1 MKQKFSGIMERFWE
15 SLKDS
20 LMRNKKP
27 KIEINKPGKLP
38 FWQDPRFNWGAYLIL
53 AVLLLSLWQS
63 YQQESRME
71 IPYNQFLEYV
81 EQGRVEK
88 LVVSEKRITG
98 LIKPEPPETKPRP
111 FVTVPLWDAQF
122 AEKLKSRNIEFI
134 VRPETT
140 NWLAY
145 FFFSW
150 VLPLA
155 LLFAL
160 WNFMAQRM
168 AGGRSFLSL
177 GKRARIYAESEVKVR
192 FSDVAGCEEAKQ
204 ELIEVVE
211 FLKDPKKIQ
220 KLGGRPPKGVLL
232 VGPPGTGKTLLA
244 RAVAGE
250 AGVPFFSITGSEFV
264 EMFVGV
270 GAARVRDLFE
280 QARQKAPCIIFI
292 DEIDAI
298 GRARGFSPVSH
309 EEREQTLNQLLAEM
323 DGFDPSSGVVVMAAT
338 NRPEILDKALLRPGR
353 FDRQIAIDKPDVLGR
368 EAILKIHTKAKKLC
382 SDVDLHVVALRTPGF
397 VGAEL
402 ENVCNEAAIIAVR
415 KGHACIAM
423 EDFEAA
429 IDRVIAGLERKT
441 RALNPKEKERVA
453 FHEAG
458 HALVAV
464 VVPTGEPVHKIS
476 IIPRGIG
483 ALGYT
488 LQLPVEEKLLATEQ
502 ELRDQLAIL
511 MGGRVAEELVFGD
524 VSTGAQNDLER
535 ASEIARNMVCYLGMS
550 HKLGPGTWGQRQQL
564 AYLEGSVQEVRN
576 FSEETARAIDEE
588 IKQLLAEAHDRAATI
603 LRSHRQALEALA
615 QALKEK
621 EILSGEEVKALLGK
635 YQVGKTPGP
644 QVVEA

>member
-1 MKQKFSGIMERFWE
+1 
-15 SLKDS
+15 
-20 LMRNKKP
+20 MRKKP
-27 KIEINKPGKLP
+27 DIEINKPSRQP
-38 FWQDPRFNWGAYLIL
+38 FWQDPRFNWIAYLML
-53 AVLLLSLWQS
+53 AFLLLSLWQN
-63 YQQESRME
+63 YRQANQLEL
-71 IPYNQFLEYV
+71 PYNQFLEYL

-88 LVVSEKRITG
+88 AVISEKRITG
-98 LIKPEPPETKPRP
+98 VLKPEPPEEKPKP
-111 FVTVPLWDAQF
+111 FVTVPLWNDQLV
-122 AEKLKSRNIEFI
+122 EKLRDHGVEFT
-134 VRPETT
+134 VEPETT
-140 NWLAY
+140 NWIAY

-155 LLFAL
+155 LLFLL
-160 WNFMAQRM
+160 WSWMAQRM
-168 AGGRSFLSL
+168 SSGQSFLSL
-177 GKRARIYAESEVKVR
+177 GKRARIYAESDVKVR
-192 FSDVAGCEEAKQ
+192 FEDAAGCEEAKQ

-220 KLGGRPPKGVLL
+220 QLGGRPPKGVLL

-298 GRARGFSPVSH
+298 GRTRGYSPVSH

-353 FDRQIAIDKPDVLGR
+353 FDRQIAIDKPDVAGR
-368 EAILKIHTKAKKLC
+368 EAILKIHTRSKKLC
-382 SDVDLHVVALRTPGF
+382 QDVDLHVVALRTPGF

-415 KGHACIAM
+415 HGHPCISM

-441 RALNPKEKERVA
+441 RALSPKEKERVA

-458 HALVAV
+458 HALVAS

-476 IIPRGIG
+476 IIPRGVS

-488 LQLPVEEKLLATEQ
+488 LQLPVEDKFLATQQ

-511 MGGRVAEELVFGD
+511 MGGRTAEEIVYGD
-524 VSTGAQNDLER
+524 ISTGAQNDIEK
-535 ASEIARNMVCYLGMS
+535 ATEIARNMVCYFGMS
-550 HKLGPGTWGQRQQL
+550 EKLGPAIWGLRQQL
-564 AYLEGSVQEVRN
+564 AYLEGAGQEIKN
-576 FSEETARAIDEE
+576 YSEETARAIDAEV
-588 IKQLLAEAHDRAATI
+588 QRLLNEAHERALSI
-603 LRSHRQALEALA
+603 LSERRQALEALA
-615 QALKEK
+615 RKLIEK
-621 EILSGEEVKALLGK
+621 EVLSGEEVQALLHE
-635 YQVGKTPGP
+635 QVDAQGAEVRRKGMAK
-644 QVVEA
+644 QKA